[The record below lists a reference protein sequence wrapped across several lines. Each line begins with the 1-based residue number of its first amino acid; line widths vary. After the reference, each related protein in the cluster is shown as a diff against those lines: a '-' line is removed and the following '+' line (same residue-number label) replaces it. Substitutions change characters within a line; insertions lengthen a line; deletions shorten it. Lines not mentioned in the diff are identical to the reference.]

1 DGQVRYIASLV
12 ILGQALEDHLVL
24 DASGE
29 ILERPALRQHWGIRG
44 AMQFSDEWKAVLA
57 RLIATESTPLLRSA
71 LWPVMDELTLVWSET
86 PGELWTE
93 AGNELLLH
101 AGMVAAYREALSRV
115 RSAGEGLLLAARFA
129 SELARL
135 IGPLVRARAQDRM
148 SGLSPEDQQISLLFS
163 SPGTTGLPDNEL
175 RAFLTR
181 LALGEELPVV
191 T

>member
-1 DGQVRYIASLV
+1 
-12 ILGQALEDHLVL
+12 
-24 DASGE
+24 
-29 ILERPALRQHWGIRG
+29 
-44 AMQFSDEWKAVLA
+44 
-57 RLIATESTPLLRSA
+57 
-71 LWPVMDELTLVWSET
+71 MDELTLLWDET

-101 AGMVAAYREALSRV
+101 AGMVAAYREALSHV

-135 IGPLVRARAQDRM
+135 IGPLVRARAQDRLA
-148 SGLSPEDQQISLLFS
+148 GLSPEDQQISLLFS
-163 SPGTTGLPDNEL
+163 APETAGLPDNEL

-181 LALGEELPVV
+181 LALGEELPVI